1 MILHDAS
8 VIISIR
14 QLNSEGA
21 TAHESLRTTGLY
33 YFDLSN
39 VSTTFPAAFF
49 RVNAR
54 LGHKNTKLW
63 KRITWGNV
71 TI

>member
-39 VSTTFPAAFF
+39 VSTTFPAAF
-49 RVNAR
+49 
-54 LGHKNTKLW
+54 LE
-63 KRITWGNV
+63 
-71 TI
+71 